1 MKQRQPQHAYKAN
14 TEGAGRHL
22 DHILAWSILTITV
35 TLAAKPMAG
44 ETENRAWSE
53 GIGFAPPA
61 ASAGNAPDPC
71 DQPFGDSLGFVS
83 LAWCLRFNQS
93 DATTAVPD
101 PSQPAI
107 FYNYVFN
114 PTNNPL
120 AAATLEV
127 PGGTTMALSNLGPG
141 VPLGAVALCPSQEA
155 LRAQCPPGLYRLAG
169 KRSDGTVFNA
179 AIAVADFA
187 YPPRPELLNWAD
199 AQKINPAADLLLKWS
214 AFPNASSNDLVAIS
228 VSQNGTPIWSA
239 PDPCQQHL
247 LTNNNTAVLIPRHAL
262 GAHSTYEVSLSFVRL
277 MAPDF
282 TSLPGFALQPQANS
296 SLNFTIQTTD
306 GQPAIAPRFTRSV
319 PQPNNTLLLE
329 IQGEPLTVWRL
340 ERASDLGG
348 WTLEALVTILPSGT
362 ATQSVPLSGSRGFFR
377 LVSN

>member
-1 MKQRQPQHAYKAN
+1 MKQRTPQQAYTADIKEA
-14 TEGAGRHL
+14 ARHF
-22 DHILAWSILTITV
+22 DHMLAWLILTITV
-35 TLAAKPMAG
+35 TLAAMPVAAHA
-44 ETENRAWSE
+44 ENRAGSE

-61 ASAGNAPDPC
+61 ANAGDAPDPC

-114 PTNNPL
+114 PANNPL
-120 AAATLEV
+120 TAATLEV

-141 VPLGAVALCPSQEA
+141 LPLGAVALCPSQEA
-155 LRAQCPPGLYRLAG
+155 LSAQCPPGLYRFAG
-169 KRSDGTVFNA
+169 KRSDGTAFNA

-199 AQKINPAADLLLKWS
+199 AQKIDPAADLLLKWS
-214 AFPNASSNDLVAIS
+214 AFPNASSNNLVAIS
-228 VSQNGTPIWSA
+228 ISENGTPIWSA
-239 PDPCQQHL
+239 PDQCQQHL
-247 LTNNNTAVLIPRHAL
+247 LTNNNTAVLIPRHTL
-262 GAHSTYEVSLSFVRL
+262 GANSTYEVSLSFVRL

-296 SLNFTIQTTD
+296 SLNFTIQTKD
-306 GQPAIAPRFTRSV
+306 AQPAMVPSFTEFV
-319 PQPNNTLLLE
+319 PQPNSTLLLE

-348 WTLEALVTILPSGT
+348 WGLEALVTILPNGT
-362 ATQSVPLSGSRGFFR
+362 ATQVVPLSGSRGFFR
-377 LVSN
+377 LVNN